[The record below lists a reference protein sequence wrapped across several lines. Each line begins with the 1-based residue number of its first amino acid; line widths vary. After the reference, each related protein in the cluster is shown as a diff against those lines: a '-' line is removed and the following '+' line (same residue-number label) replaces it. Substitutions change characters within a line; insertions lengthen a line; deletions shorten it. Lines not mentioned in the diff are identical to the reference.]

1 VTVTRRTRLEYCDMK
16 ETLSAFINLAERGEA
31 VKEKGPVDL
40 FPAEHHNKD
49 VVAGTLYH
57 GRLK

>member
-1 VTVTRRTRLEYCDMK
+1 MK

-31 VKEKGPVDL
+31 VKEKCPVDL